1 MFVFPSF
8 QTSLVVWQMNSRSLI
23 HLNKYTLKVIWWYVH
38 STFPNKQPCIF
49 GYQITKTIR
58 WKIVVVMSLY
68 LSSILFVNYLI
79 CMYSI
84 LLIESKLEQ
93 NPHCVLTHE
102 ISLES
107 YKFSWENVAI
117 FSVSSYSER
126 AEVRITLWKKNN
138 CGVSI
143 LQGCQSSWILNSYSS
158 GAVGGK
164 TGKTLVLPGFSK
176 IECDELEPA
185 TKGNQSQLSCRPH
198 SCRHI

>member
-1 MFVFPSF
+1 MYFWVSNYKNN
-8 QTSLVVWQMNSRSLI
+8 L
-23 HLNKYTLKVIWWYVH
+23 
-38 STFPNKQPCIF
+38 
-49 GYQITKTIR
+49 R

-176 IECDELEPA
+176 IERGGGSGGMPQCNSGL
-185 TKGNQSQLSCRPH
+185 T
-198 SCRHI
+198 